1 MQRLNTA
8 GLAIVFRNP
17 EPQRELQYPNTWLLQ
32 AERRALKIF
41 VVLDGAK
48 RPRIVRREAA

>member
-1 MQRLNTA
+1 MQPVNPA

-17 EPQRELQYPNTWLLQ
+17 EPHRELQYPNTWLLQ
-32 AERRALKIF
+32 AERQTLKIF